1 MGASLYCDGG
11 AAGAS
16 WAAGACS
23 AGACAAGAS
32 AGAAGAPPPQAASS
46 NASTTSQYRNLYF
59 CMYILL
65 CRMYDYRWAGSI
77 MNRLT
82 SAHERKCYSKKW
94 EAGERKMLLAIAW
107 RVYLLTIE

>member
-1 MGASLYCDGG
+1 
-11 AAGAS
+11 
-16 WAAGACS
+16 
-23 AGACAAGAS
+23 
-32 AGAAGAPPPQAASS
+32 
-46 NASTTSQYRNLYF
+46 
-59 CMYILL
+59 
-65 CRMYDYRWAGSI
+65 